1 MGMPL
6 IKEINDSDYN
16 TDTELE
22 TSLLIEEENEE
33 VIQDALN
40 AVIKF
45 HLDGEG
51 RSSLNAEVFKQLLL
65 FILAFFGVILY
76 FPPANEYA
84 ESICADPDYKN
95 IPCDFF
101 VINHVAGTLLVA
113 GGILM
118 SATNAFF
125 DRKKAENIPFKLQN
139 YLKDALTPKQ
149 KLAENAVTFAGSFVA
164 SIPFMIITAVNPIP
178 NLPKVII
185 VLQSAIVGLTNTLLH
200 LLPFKLALKNPLYR
214 APFLPLEFI
223 FQTISN
229 ALLNEEEKQ
238 EKELQGQINLG
249 YQMIKQ
255 RMIDHL
261 GLAQR
266 LLSIY
271 GYRLTG
277 CSYTN
282 EIAKKIRDIKE
293 LDELP
298 LKLLTRLLTC
308 LHERSPNQIISPP
321 GKLNNIFRK
330 MLYFIGAS
338 WVILACSGFWGG
350 TFNEMVELTKSQ
362 VLAAIFSALPDYCLM
377 VLLAFF
383 GGNALQNSY
392 DYLTVWN
399 DDTVKIP
406 ITFKDYLKTS
416 VVSVMISMYLSVFSY
431 AAGTQLINDNFNG
444 KLEFLRPYLLELAK
458 TGLTFLGFTAMID
471 FFSNVLSKLQQYSGN
486 ADTQTVANFYA
497 ALNQMTDSIQLMIPK
512 LLLES
517 LAQTDKDQIK
527 IILNVKGVNDLISF
541 SRSLIQLADT
551 LKTKLI
557 KEFKL
562 IDKENTDEASP
573 SELIYQLDNDQ
584 GYDVKKIDELLN
596 FFNKEPASIKLA
608 LSLEEVCQAYK
619 AACKII
625 NKLDSVN
632 LVNESGVF
640 LNSINNGNSFFSST
654 RKNGYGS
661 MESSSN
667 TQASFSR

>member
-45 HLDGEG
+45 PLDGEG

-406 ITFKDYLKTS
+406 ITFKGYLKTS

-517 LAQTDKDQIK
+517 LAQTDEDQIK